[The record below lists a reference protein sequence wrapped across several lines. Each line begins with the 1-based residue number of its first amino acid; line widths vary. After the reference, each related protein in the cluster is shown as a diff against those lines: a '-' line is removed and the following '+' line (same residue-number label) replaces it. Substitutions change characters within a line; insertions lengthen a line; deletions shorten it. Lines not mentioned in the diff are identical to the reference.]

1 MNYWLIVPAAGKG
14 KRFGGQLP
22 KQYLRLGQ
30 STVMQT
36 TLDRLSTLAAIK
48 QIIVPIHPEDDIA
61 KNLTYQYPQKIR
73 FVTGGAERADSVL
86 AGLEAI
92 KTEAQPDDWVLVHDV
107 ARPCVRLTDIQNMFT
122 QLFDDEVGGILAAPV
137 RDTIKQASDDGQ
149 NHIIATV
156 PRQQLWQAFTP
167 QMFRF
172 DIIYQALSHAL
183 AQQNMVTDEA
193 SAVELLGF
201 KPRLINGALDNL
213 KITYPEDLLL
223 AEFLIRQQTT

>member
-14 KRFGGQLP
+14 TRFGGQLP
-22 KQYLRLGQ
+22 KQYLSLGQ
-30 STVMQT
+30 KTVMQS
-36 TLDRLSTLAAIK
+36 TLDRLSTLAEIK
-48 QIIVPIHPEDDIA
+48 QIIVPIHPEDQIA
-61 KNLTYQYPQKIR
+61 KTLRYQFPEKVC

-92 KTEAQPDDWVLVHDV
+92 KTKAHSEDWVLVHDV
-107 ARPCVRLTDIQNMFT
+107 ARPCVRLNDIRQMFR
-122 QLFDDEVGGILAAPV
+122 LLAEDKVGGILAAPV
-137 RDTIKQASDDGQ
+137 RDTIKQAANDGQ

-172 DIIYQALSHAL
+172 DIIYQALSQAL
-183 AQQNMVTDEA
+183 AQKNIVTDEA
-193 SAVELLGF
+193 SAVELLGL

-223 AEFLIRQQTT
+223 AEFILRQQAT

>member
-1 MNYWLIVPAAGKG
+1 MSYWLIVPAAGKG

-22 KQYLRLGQ
+22 KQYLCLGQ
-30 STVMQT
+30 KTVMQT
-36 TLDRLSTLAAIK
+36 TLDRLSILAEIK

-61 KNLTYQYPQKIR
+61 QTLSYQYPEKIR

-86 AGLEAI
+86 AGLAVI
-92 KTEAQPDDWVLVHDV
+92 KTQANDDDWVLVHDV
-107 ARPCVRLTDIQNMFT
+107 ARPCVRLSDIQKMFIELA
-122 QLFDDEVGGILAAPV
+122 QDEVGGILAAPV
-137 RDTIKQASDDGQ
+137 RDTIKQAANDGQ

-172 DIIYQALSHAL
+172 GIIYQALSQAF
-183 AQQNMVTDEA
+183 AQQKNVTDEA
-193 SAVELLGF
+193 SAVELLGL

-223 AEFLIRQQTT
+223 AEFILRQQIT

>member
-1 MNYWLIVPAAGKG
+1 MSYWLIVPAAGKG

-22 KQYLRLGQ
+22 KQYLSLGQ

-36 TLDRLSTLAAIK
+36 TLNRLSTLSEIT

-61 KNLTYQYPQKIR
+61 QTLTYQNPEKIR
-73 FVTGGAERADSVL
+73 FVNGGAERADSVL

-92 KTEAQPDDWVLVHDV
+92 KTQTKPDDWVLVHDV
-107 ARPCVRLTDIQNMFT
+107 ARPCVRLADIRLMFT
-122 QLFDDEVGGILAAPV
+122 QLATDTVGGILAAPV
-137 RDTIKQASDDGQ
+137 RDTIKQSADNGE

-172 DIIYQALSHAL
+172 DVIYQALTQAL
-183 AQQNMVTDEA
+183 LQNHLVTDEA
-193 SAVELLGF
+193 SAVELMGL
-201 KPRLINGALDNL
+201 KPRLITGALDNL

>member
-1 MNYWLIVPAAGKG
+1 MSYWLIVPAAGKG

-36 TLDRLSTLAAIK
+36 TLDRLSTLADIK

-61 KNLTYQYPQKIR
+61 KNLTYQYPDKIR
-73 FVTGGAERADSVL
+73 FVSGGAERADSVL

-122 QLFDDEVGGILAAPV
+122 QLADEQVGGILAAPV
-137 RDTIKQASDDGQ
+137 RDTIKQATDDGK

-172 DIIYQALSHAL
+172 DIIYQALKQAL
-183 AQQNMVTDEA
+183 AQQHIVTDEA
-193 SAVELLGF
+193 SAVELLGL
-201 KPRLINGALDNL
+201 KPRLISGALDNL